1 MSEADLTPLKV
12 IRDLESL
19 RRAAMADGAYAPAL
33 RAIEL
38 QGRFIEMWRS
48 ETAGSGP
55 TLEEL
60 VNASFFAPGNTTQG
74 GA

>member
-1 MSEADLTPLKV
+1 MTEAEITPLK
-12 IRDLESL
+12 ILRDLEAL

-38 QGRFIEMWRS
+38 TGRYIEMWRS
-48 ETAGSGP
+48 ESANGGP

-60 VNASFFAPGNTTQG
+60 VNASFAPPGGESG